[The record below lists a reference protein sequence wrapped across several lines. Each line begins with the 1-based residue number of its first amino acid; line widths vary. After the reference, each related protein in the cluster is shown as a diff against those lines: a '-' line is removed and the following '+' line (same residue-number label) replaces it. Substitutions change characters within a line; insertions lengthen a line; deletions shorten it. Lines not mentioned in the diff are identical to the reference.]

1 MTAINA
7 DMTSTQPYLAL
18 SASDAAALASG
29 VYVLG
34 TEQIEVLDKLHFIG
48 SHKASP
54 RTANGRMCRR
64 GIGGSTAATHSNGA
78 TLSAGFVGGVPTLAQ
93 VLAAGSDAAGGLFS
107 TNAGVPGSTFV
118 TPLRLDSTNKHLY
131 IWNGSAYVKV
141 SDYA

>member
-7 DMTSTQPYLAL
+7 DMTSTQTYVPLTAGN
-18 SASDAAALASG
+18 AAALASG
-29 VYVLG
+29 TYVLG
-34 TEQIEVLDKLHFIG
+34 TEQVEVLDKLHYIG

-64 GIGGSTAATHSNGA
+64 AVGGSTAATHSSGA
-78 TLSAGFVGGVPTLAQ
+78 TLAAAYTGGVPTLAQ
-93 VLAAGSDAAGGLFS
+93 VLAAGSDSAGGLFS
-107 TNAGVPGSTFV
+107 TNAGVPGSTFI

-131 IWNGSAYVKV
+131 VWNGTSYTKV